1 MLSLL
6 AHYKGGNKMK
16 IKTET
21 IIRTAVLILALINQI
36 LTATGHS
43 IIPISDEQL
52 TEGITLFITIAASL
66 WAWWKNNSFT
76 KEAIEADE
84 LFARLRAENNA
95 RK

>member
-1 MLSLL
+1 
-6 AHYKGGNKMK
+6 MK

-52 TEGITLFITIAASL
+52 TEGITLFITIAASI

-76 KEAIEADE
+76 RDAIDADNYLTHLREADQYE
-84 LFARLRAENNA
+84 
-95 RK
+95 K